1 MKRRERER
9 QERQERAEKV
19 ALALVEAECQGRR
32 LVMEGRAK
40 RRDSQTWVIVFDEPD
55 STMDPNFV
63 VVVVDDST
71 TEARF
76 FPVM

>member
-9 QERQERAEKV
+9 QERAEKA
-19 ALALVEAECQGRR
+19 ALALVEAERQGQK
-32 LVMEGRAK
+32 LVMQGRAK
-40 RRDSQTWVIVFDEPD
+40 RQDSQTWVIVFGEPD

-63 VVVVDDST
+63 IVIVDDST
-71 TEARF
+71 MKAEF